1 MLKVFPCV
9 LSTYV
14 EDLSMRLTRTLKVLP
29 RAVFSRLVV
38 LPASGPAA
46 LWSAQLA
53 AFPAVGLRYFFGLFP
68 GPHRSHSQLVASPR
82 LEASLSRGTRRVS
95 WHSQAL
101 WHLQAFVTS
110 ASPHG
115 LSIRSLSRL
124 RLPCLWPL
132 FLRPPYSL
140 FQHMFF
146 QLVASNAFRRSNKKI
161 ASQIDRAQKKID
173 HRKINN
179 CANVTK

>member
-53 AFPAVGLRYFFGLFP
+53 AFPAVGLRYFFGLFRGLIVATLSSWP
-68 GPHRSHSQLVASPR
+68 LLEALVASPR
-82 LEASLSRGTRRVS
+82 LEASPSRGTRMVS

-101 WHLQAFVTS
+101 WHLQAFMTS
-110 ASPHG
+110 AGFYDLCKPS
-115 LSIRSLSRL
+115 
-124 RLPCLWPL
+124 WPL
-132 FLRPPYSL
+132 NS
-140 FQHMFF
+140 
-146 QLVASNAFRRSNKKI
+146 
-161 ASQIDRAQKKID
+161 
-173 HRKINN
+173 
-179 CANVTK
+179 